1 MTNSVALFFLD
12 RFQNT
17 QGGLMKRKKVIKKKK
32 KKLIPKKLK
41 FFSLKQASLLTGI
54 STATIQ
60 RWDRAGKVVAYKDH
74 FGRRWFD
81 SRLVSKLFQMRYGGC
96 SHEKAFYFRR
106 SKKI

>member
-1 MTNSVALFFLD
+1 MA
-12 RFQNT
+12 
-17 QGGLMKRKKVIKKKK
+17 RKKTVRKKKE
-32 KKLIPKKLK
+32 KLIPKKLK

-81 SRLVSKLFQMRYGGC
+81 SRLVSKLFQMRYGGH
-96 SHEKAFYFRR
+96 SFGKEHYFPRKKEK
-106 SKKI
+106 